1 MYINPASQFAKAE
14 AGGLDGSIN
23 HTKLLP
29 CTTHIYKPYTQV
41 KTTASNVNN
50 LKLWLKATPSIA
62 NNSMEDKAHIWTL
75 DME

>member
-29 CTTHIYKPYTQV
+29 CTTHIYKPIHKLKLQHL
-41 KTTASNVNN
+41 NN